1 VPAGTFPAGT
11 LPAGTLPAVRP
22 RTGPRR
28 RPPPAVGLTGGTNRP
43 GGTGR
48 AGPLGS
54 PAGAGR
60 PGVRAGQRGGD
71 PGRLRLGV
79 RVDGVVRARR
89 LVALAGGVLLDPGG
103 GRALPVPQQQRVPPG
118 RIRDLPQV
126 IYGLPTGDHVL
137 G

>member
-1 VPAGTFPAGT
+1 ISASAPGVGRAAPCDRLAASGLYVPAGTFPAGT

-60 PGVRAGQRGGD
+60 PGGRAGQRGGD

-79 RVDGVVRARR
+79 PVHGGVRARR
-89 LVALAGGVLLDPGG
+89 
-103 GRALPVPQQQRVPPG
+103 
-118 RIRDLPQV
+118 
-126 IYGLPTGDHVL
+126 
-137 G
+137 